1 MSLKRNRT
9 HYSGYTNVDFRT
21 KNDKT
26 SLKLFQPWK
35 VPKDF
40 GTMGHEDNKIATS
53 QSKSLLKISKSINNL
68 KNLNSSMPDPKTFS
82 SCKFYRKNKIAPH
95 IRKLLFND
103 RVAQLDE
110 SLIGKEKFVGDSMMF
125 AETIKERKKMKLKK
139 FNETINKTKKF
150 NNKKGWIS
158 AKNILNESK
167 IKEKLNDNNNEIK
180 NLEGIVDLEKI
191 KNIRKKLVERYNV
204 RKNLNTMFRLWDINN
219 TGEINLFD
227 AYEMI
232 NKIGFD
238 INYNETRV
246 LISLVN
252 KRKNEMMNLSEF
264 LNLIADKEIDWNSV
278 DLKNIPFKNEDY
290 FHNVKNENIKKMQNK
305 YFDENRNKKNKI
317 DDEILIK
324 TDEISFL
331 EEFFRLKI
339 PKLAKKIREFSGNE
353 KFVDFNGFKKII
365 CDFNLPKK
373 YCEEN
378 VLKNFFNKY
387 LIDNNNNKN
396 FNFEK
401 FAQTSIKNS
410 IGVSEKNDFFFV
422 KDKNLDYLQK
432 KIINSKSEINLS
444 KKKLENF
451 EQKKKSILND
461 YLNQIAEKNKK
472 TKSQKSFFENEINS
486 MQPSTEFINKI
497 FSNKEQFSAK
507 LNEIEKSFLPLL
519 TNKIRPKTRRGAN
532 PPFKN
537 TFLDHQPEKNS
548 PMFINEN
555 ERFKCKSL
563 NDKIEF
569 AKIEK
574 QNKNKIKDFWQNI
587 RKKHNL
593 DIQQRINDLELKQK
607 QNKNISML
615 NKINRIYDYEFK
627 NKLRN
632 EIIE

>member
-290 FHNVKNENIKKMQNK
+290 FQSVKKENIKKMQNK

-432 KIINSKSEINLS
+432 KN
-444 KKKLENF
+444 
-451 EQKKKSILND
+451 
-461 YLNQIAEKNKK
+461 Y
-472 TKSQKSFFENEINS
+472 
-486 MQPSTEFINKI
+486 
-497 FSNKEQFSAK
+497 
-507 LNEIEKSFLPLL
+507 
-519 TNKIRPKTRRGAN
+519 
-532 PPFKN
+532 
-537 TFLDHQPEKNS
+537 
-548 PMFINEN
+548 
-555 ERFKCKSL
+555 
-563 NDKIEF
+563 
-569 AKIEK
+569 
-574 QNKNKIKDFWQNI
+574 
-587 RKKHNL
+587 
-593 DIQQRINDLELKQK
+593 
-607 QNKNISML
+607 
-615 NKINRIYDYEFK
+615 
-627 NKLRN
+627 
-632 EIIE
+632 

>member
-1 MSLKRNRT
+1 
-9 HYSGYTNVDFRT
+9 
-21 KNDKT
+21 
-26 SLKLFQPWK
+26 
-35 VPKDF
+35 
-40 GTMGHEDNKIATS
+40 
-53 QSKSLLKISKSINNL
+53 
-68 KNLNSSMPDPKTFS
+68 
-82 SCKFYRKNKIAPH
+82 
-95 IRKLLFND
+95 
-103 RVAQLDE
+103 
-110 SLIGKEKFVGDSMMF
+110 MF

-290 FHNVKNENIKKMQNK
+290 FQSVKKENIKKMQNK

-451 EQKKKSILND
+451 EQKK
-461 YLNQIAEKNKK
+461 
-472 TKSQKSFFENEINS
+472 
-486 MQPSTEFINKI
+486 
-497 FSNKEQFSAK
+497 
-507 LNEIEKSFLPLL
+507 
-519 TNKIRPKTRRGAN
+519 N
-532 PPFKN
+532 PF
-537 TFLDHQPEKNS
+537 
-548 PMFINEN
+548 
-555 ERFKCKSL
+555 
-563 NDKIEF
+563 
-569 AKIEK
+569 
-574 QNKNKIKDFWQNI
+574 
-587 RKKHNL
+587 
-593 DIQQRINDLELKQK
+593 
-607 QNKNISML
+607 
-615 NKINRIYDYEFK
+615 
-627 NKLRN
+627 
-632 EIIE
+632 